1 MKFIQMAA
9 VDALTKAMRID
20 LVKYGIR
27 VGQVSPGHVEQ
38 TEFARVRFDDIE
50 KAKIYEDF
58 VPLNSN
64 DVAEAIY
71 FMVTRP
77 KHVSIQDI
85 QIFGTQQASATIVD
99 RSGR

>member
-1 MKFIQMAA
+1 MYLPWFYSS
-9 VDALTKAMRID
+9 MRCGNNNLLSCRHILD
-20 LVKYGIR
+20 
-27 VGQVSPGHVEQ
+27 
-38 TEFARVRFDDIE
+38 